1 MKLYEIIEG
10 IVILL
15 YNKHLN
21 IREEQLMSDSTSK
34 TEYIVTYHT
43 KGGGTYIETYDDYG
57 VALFAAAAEM
67 EANRDFRDWY
77 EVKEVRTIEKVIKS
91 TRPN

>member
-1 MKLYEIIEG
+1 
-10 IVILL
+10 
-15 YNKHLN
+15 
-21 IREEQLMSDSTSK
+21 MSDSTSK

-67 EANRDFRDWY
+67 EANKDFRDWY
-77 EVKEVRTIEKVIKS
+77 EVKEVLTVEKVIKS

>member
-1 MKLYEIIEG
+1 
-10 IVILL
+10 
-15 YNKHLN
+15 
-21 IREEQLMSDSTSK
+21 MSDSTSK

-67 EANRDFRDWY
+67 GTNRDFRDWY
-77 EVKEVRTIEKVIKS
+77 EVKEVLTVEKMIKS

>member
-1 MKLYEIIEG
+1 
-10 IVILL
+10 
-15 YNKHLN
+15 
-21 IREEQLMSDSTSK
+21 MSDSTSK

-57 VALFAAAAEM
+57 VALFAAAPVLRLAAAEM

-77 EVKEVRTIEKVIKS
+77 EVKEVITVEKIIKS

>member
-1 MKLYEIIEG
+1 
-10 IVILL
+10 
-15 YNKHLN
+15 
-21 IREEQLMSDSTSK
+21 MSDSTSK

-67 EANRDFRDWY
+67 EANSDLRAWY
-77 EVKEVRTIEKVIKS
+77 EGTEVPPVEKVIKS